1 MRNVRKYIVIGV
13 IIAVIAFIWLVYGDF
28 LMAFMGKKVPEVS
41 LSCQSPDL
49 AVFSL
54 KRVKNEFAKETGEL
68 QIELVSIGNT
78 ALERIKNITFLAT
91 VVKSIFK

>member
-1 MRNVRKYIVIGV
+1 MKKYILIGI
-13 IIAVIAFIWLVYGDF
+13 IIAVIALIWLIYGDF

-41 LSCQSPDL
+41 LSCQTQDS

-54 KRVKNEFAKETGEL
+54 KRVKNEFIKETGEL
-68 QIELVSIGNT
+68 QVELASIGNT

-91 VVKSIFK
+91 VVKSIFGR

>member
-1 MRNVRKYIVIGV
+1 MKKYIIIGI
-13 IIAVIAFIWLVYGDF
+13 IIAVIAVIWLIYGDF

-54 KRVKNEFAKETGEL
+54 KRVKNEFTKETGEL
-68 QIELVSIGNT
+68 QAELASIGNT

-91 VVKSIFK
+91 AVKSIFGK